1 VKARD
6 DMLSP
11 AWHPKYQ
18 AFYDLFVP
26 AVLKNGLKFRMNEG
40 SSFSKGGALGASDTY
55 SASLW
60 ILDYLYWWAHHSA
73 SGLNFH
79 TGEKVLPG
87 TVGPDKPNVY
97 TSLTSSEKGYTI
109 LPPGYG
115 IKMFELGGHGDL
127 LPVQVEKNTEK
138 VNLVAYGVM
147 ESPGVVNVTL
157 INREYGSKGRVAEV
171 ELEAGKSV
179 EKAETITMS
188 QRDGDIAQVDGVTV
202 GGAKFGDDGAWSG
215 KWSDLIQGVD
225 GKKKEKLKI
234 EVPPAT
240 AVVLKLRYR

>member
-1 VKARD
+1 
-6 DMLSP
+6 
-11 AWHPKYQ
+11 
-18 AFYDLFVP
+18 
-26 AVLKNGLKFRMNEG
+26 MNEG

-79 TGEKVLPG
+79 TGEKVIPG

-97 TSLTSSEKGYTI
+97 TSLTSSASGYTI

-127 LPVQVEKNTEK
+127 LPVQVEKNKEK

-157 INREYGSKGRVAEV
+157 INREYGSKGKAAEV
-171 ELEAGKSV
+171 ELEVGKSV

-202 GGAKFGDDGAWSG
+202 GGAKFDEDGVWSG
-215 KWSDLIQGVD
+215 NWTDLIQGVE

-234 EVPPAT
+234 EVPSAT
-240 AVVLKLRYR
+240 AVVLKLRY

>member
-1 VKARD
+1 
-6 DMLSP
+6 
-11 AWHPKYQ
+11 
-18 AFYDLFVP
+18 
-26 AVLKNGLKFRMNEG
+26 MNEG

-97 TSLTSSEKGYTI
+97 TSLTSSANGYTI

-127 LPVQVEKNTEK
+127 LPVEVEKNKEK

-147 ESPGVVNVTL
+147 ESPRVMNVTL
-157 INREYGSKGRVAEV
+157 INREYGPRGKSAEV
-171 ELEAGKSV
+171 VIEMGKSV
-179 EKAETITMS
+179 EKVTMITMS
-188 QRDGDIAQVDGVTV
+188 QKDGDIAQVGGVTV
-202 GGAKFGDDGAWSG
+202 GGEEIGENGKCAGGWKDLAK
-215 KWSDLIQGVD
+215 GVN
-225 GKKKEKLKI
+225 GTKVTVG
-234 EVPPAT
+234 VPSASAT
-240 AVVLKLRYR
+240 VLRFVIK

>member
-1 VKARD
+1 
-6 DMLSP
+6 MLSP

-79 TGEKVLPG
+79 TGEKVIPG

-97 TSLTSSEKGYTI
+97 TSLTSSANGYTI

-127 LPVQVEKNTEK
+127 LPVEVEKNTEK
-138 VNLVAYGVM
+138 VNLVAYGVIAP
-147 ESPGVVNVTL
+147 EKVLYVTL
-157 INREYGSKGRVAEV
+157 INREYGSKGRAAEV
-171 ELEAGKSV
+171 EIELGKSM
-179 EKAETITMS
+179 EKAGTITMS
-188 QRDGDIAQVDGVTV
+188 QKDGDIAQVDGVTV
-202 GGAKFGDDGAWSG
+202 GGAKFGEDGGWAG
-215 KWSDLIQGVD
+215 KWSDLIQRGY
-225 GKKKEKLKI
+225 GKKKDRLKI
-234 EVPPAT
+234 EVPPAS
-240 AVVLKLRYR
+240 AVLIRLRL